1 MYMKL
6 TKKPH
11 VLAKLS
17 TFVKGKWLDYLPH
30 VQYIFFE
37 ENAKLSLL
45 IQRHSFVRCCEI
57 AWRRKG
63 QSMKKVQQMQPLAV
77 FYKCYLE

>member
-1 MYMKL
+1 MYMNLQKN
-6 TKKPH
+6 PMFWPNFGPSSRGNDRIIYH
-11 VLAKLS
+11 
-17 TFVKGKWLDYLPH
+17 TFNIY
-30 VQYIFFE
+30 E